1 MNIQQ
6 IKDFI
11 KNNIEE
17 IIQSYIVELQRQRFN
32 NQGAFLDHEKWLD
45 NALDVIKD
53 KGRNEPLVDS
63 GNLKSQLL
71 NKNNWDLKQRD
82 INKNKIK
89 LRIPDVEKFTDKK
102 YDKLQTGKQMKYG
115 YTSPRGH
122 YMPPRTIP
130 PRDFKTISDEDVNWI
145 VNLTVNK
152 LKRLIK

>member
-1 MNIQQ
+1 MNVQQ

-11 KNNIEE
+11 KNNIQE
-17 IIQSYIVELQRQRFN
+17 IIQSYIVELQKQRFN

-53 KGRNEPLVDS
+53 KGRNEPLVDN
-63 GNLKSQLL
+63 GNLKNQLL
-71 NKNNWDLKQRD
+71 NKNNWDLKQKN

-89 LRIPDVEKFTDKK
+89 LNIPEIEKFTDKK
-102 YDKLQTGKQMKYG
+102 YDKLQTGGKAKAYI
-115 YTSPRGH
+115 SPRGH

-130 PRDFKTISDEDVNWI
+130 PRDFKTISDEDVTWI

-152 LKRLIK
+152 LKGLIK